1 MNRVPILLIFI
12 CANIFAQTGPGG
24 VGTNNGT
31 SDLVMW
37 YRTDNGVTNSGT
49 NVSGWTN
56 SAGYAAHDMSQ
67 NGNAPQLITGSLNGY
82 DEIQFNTTGILRT
95 GLNLTTSNF
104 VTNQASSF
112 IYAKANSITSSW
124 PYSTLP
130 HQSQRFSCHIPWSN
144 SQVYF
149 DIGQCCNQNA
159 RIQVG
164 GLSNLTSYSLWTYDA
179 NPSTGKQLYRN
190 GTLLQNRANT
200 RVYSSHA
207 SHRFG
212 LGDNFNGN
220 MTEVIIFRTK
230 INTAQRIIIDNYLTA
245 KYNQSLASIDFYDE
259 DTSGGN
265 FDHKVA
271 GIGQASD
278 GSNHTNSQGT
288 GIISI
293 SSPSNLS
300 NNEYLFWGEDLINA
314 NYDFSAVAAPSK
326 RYRLDTKWRVSETG
340 DVGTVNFSVN
350 ASNIDLTGAPTGI
363 LKLVR
368 STVSDFST
376 VSEEYDLTLSGGVYS
391 ATISFNDN
399 DYFTLEV
406 VPTSDLSLRKTVN
419 NAIPKVG
426 EGIIFTLTV
435 SNAGPQEATNVVVRD
450 LLPLSLSYDAGNSVI
465 GVGTY
470 NAVSGDWSIPSIP
483 SGASRSIQIAATID
497 SAGIITNTLEV
508 ISLDQEDPD
517 ATPNN
522 QQ

>member
-1 MNRVPILLIFI
+1 M
-12 CANIFAQTGPGG
+12 T
-24 VGTNNGT
+24 
-31 SDLVMW
+31 
-37 YRTDNGVTNSGT
+37 
-49 NVSGWTN
+49 
-56 SAGYAAHDMSQ
+56 Q
-67 NGNAPQLITGSLNGY
+67 NGSAPQLVSSSLNGY
-82 DEIQFNTTGILRT
+82 DEVQFSASGILQT

-104 VTNQASSF
+104 VTNEASSF

-124 PYSTLP
+124 PYATLP

-220 MTEVIIFRTK
+220 MTEVIIFRSK

-245 KYNQSLASIDFYDE
+245 IYNQSLASTDFYDE

-278 GSNHTNSQGT
+278 GTNHTDSQGT
-288 GIISI
+288 GIIRI
-293 SSPSNLS
+293 NTPSNLE

-326 RYRLDTKWRVSETG
+326 RHRLDSKWRVSETG
-340 DVGTVNFSVN
+340 DVGTVNFNVN
-350 ASNIDLTGAPTGI
+350 ASDIDLSGSPTGI

-376 VSEEYDLTLSGGVYS
+376 VIEEYYLTLSGGVYS
-391 ATISFNDN
+391 TTISFDDN

-406 VPTSDLSLRKTVN
+406 VPTSDLSLTKTVN

-426 EGIIFTLTV
+426 DGVIFTLTV
-435 SNAGPQEATNVVVRD
+435 SNAGPQEATNIIVRD
-450 LLPLSLSYDAGNSVI
+450 LLPTSLTYDATNSVI
-465 GVGTY
+465 GVGSY
-470 NAVSGDWSIPSIP
+470 NSGSGDWSIPSIP
-483 SGASRSIQIAATID
+483 SGESRSIQIAATIN
-497 SAGIITNTLEV
+497 SAGVIVNTTEV

-517 ATPNN
+517 STPNN